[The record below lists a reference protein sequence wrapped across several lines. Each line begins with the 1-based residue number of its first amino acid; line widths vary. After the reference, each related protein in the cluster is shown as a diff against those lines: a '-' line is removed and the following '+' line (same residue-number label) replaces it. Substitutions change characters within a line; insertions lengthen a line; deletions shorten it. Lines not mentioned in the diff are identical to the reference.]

1 MVVVVLEVVV
11 VRLVV
16 LSYGQ
21 LHSIFLI
28 LLSNISEQIK
38 NSKSDE
44 RCYEQYVHRSVTSV
58 FRLT

>member
-1 MVVVVLEVVV
+1 MDVVVVLGVVV

-21 LHSIFLI
+21 LHNFFLI
-28 LLSNISEQIK
+28 VLSNIPEQIK

-44 RCYEQYVHRSVTSV
+44 RCYEQFVHR
-58 FRLT
+58 